1 MMIATENRGRTS
13 QRAKNTAKASLSEM
27 NELAK
32 VFNSGQLAESEQL
45 AIRFTQSYPSDGF
58 GWKVLGAIWQ
68 RQGLMNEAGDALKKA
83 AAYLPQDSEAQYNL
97 GNFYYDQQQL
107 EAASIHYKNAIK
119 LAPRFAKA
127 HYNLGNVQKSQNEL
141 EQAKISYQNTL
152 KIDPKNVQ
160 AACNLAQVFY
170 EQELFSEAIIYFK
183 QALQGQMDFA
193 AAHVGLGASL
203 QAIGELV
210 EAEKSFRLAIS
221 INPNDTE
228 AHQNL
233 GGLLKD
239 LARLEEAAQCYRT
252 ALTITPENAD
262 VYTKLGSILKAM
274 GKSSEASDCFAKALS
289 INPMQE
295 EVQNDLGLALADQ
308 GRFAEAETCYQKA
321 IEIAPKFWKAYN
333 NLGLAL
339 YGMARF
345 KEAESAFEEAIE
357 LNPHEALI
365 FSNLSLPLVAQGKI
379 KQAEISLKRAIEIT
393 PDYVNA
399 YINLGTNYLAQGLAQ
414 KAESAFNDALKID
427 RNSTKARSNLLFT
440 LNYSGSHSA
449 DFRLEQASQ
458 YGQIVDK
465 NVSEIFTSWQ
475 HRLPAKRLR
484 IGLVSGDLRQHPV
497 AYFLENWAKHIDVSR
512 FELIAYSTD
521 LREDEF
527 TARLKPYFSG
537 WKSLVG
543 LSDQVAAELIHH
555 DGIHILMD
563 LSGHTAENRLPVLA
577 RKPAPVQVSWL
588 GYFATTGMNTIDY
601 FIADEVGV
609 PEQNKTQFVEKIKYL
624 ADTRL
629 CFTAPHSSI
638 EVSNLPALENGYIT
652 FGSFQTMVKASE
664 EVLSLWAQV
673 IKATP
678 NSKFRWQCKS
688 LGDSAIAEDLRK
700 RFAKHG
706 IGSEQLI
713 LLGSVSR
720 DEYLKAHAEVDL
732 ILDTFPYPGGTTT
745 CEALWMGVPTLTLAG
760 DTLIARQGASMLN
773 AAGLAGW
780 VADNAS
786 DYIHKALSYCADLTN
801 LAKLRAGLRTQV
813 LASPLFDG
821 QRFANNMEKVIL
833 EMWEE
838 YSKSSLF
845 LQSAVKIPAS
855 YMQESNT
862 LIESQKLSIEIVS
875 ATRYSEADF
884 WTKSALGLSL
894 TRHLKQDD
902 RLSAKISFENTR
914 GLSEVFNAAIDQ
926 ADKDVTLVFIHD
938 DVWIDEANFADVVA
952 QGLEHF
958 DIIGIA
964 GNKRRLP
971 NQPGWEIVDLN
982 FTWDRQENLSGQIAH
997 CKSAFGPPKVFGDAP
1012 STCELLDGVFL
1023 AVRKNSLDNKGVR
1036 FDPQFD
1042 FHFYDLDFC
1051 RTAKKA
1057 GLTLGTWLV
1066 NLTHQSIGQ
1075 YGTIRWHEKYQL
1087 YLNKWEE
1094 SETHKNAKPNNVVV
1108 NQNHHALQQAI
1119 EDVFEIAMAHQNAGR
1134 LVEAGKL
1141 YQEILGIN
1149 ANHAA
1154 ANHNLGVIEAGLK
1167 SAQVALPYL
1176 EIAVQEK
1183 PDNEQYWVT
1192 YIDALMQSGA
1202 IETAMEA
1209 LTLGQKFGL
1218 RPEVAQMLATDFVKE
1233 FDRQAQRQEELR
1245 LSVLD
1250 ALQLELQPRD
1260 QSLFKIKPELK
1271 TGKPVFYIWS
1281 PNYTATSS
1289 GIKALHLLCDRLNA
1303 MGYEAYITAVEV
1315 NTTLATPTA
1324 TKELIEIHK
1333 QQARLQIA
1341 IYPETQ
1347 MGNPLLVPNIV
1358 RYLLNTPN
1366 FFVKTSWFGSFHKDE
1381 LLLHYADAV
1390 AIPWIKSD
1398 YLRIQTIDRKIFKPL
1413 TNREKVKRSG
1423 FLVYSHRVQP
1433 DLDKIPDWCNPYQVI
1448 SMKNPKSP
1456 SQLAELY
1463 QKAQGL
1469 IVFERTMAVVEA
1481 MLCGCP
1487 IMTSSQFGLDKSVSW
1502 YQGYDDVLKAWD
1514 FDRNTFT
1521 QVAKAMETV
1530 GKIYEYNQRCD
1541 DKMINMTFDKIISHF
1556 QLESTYDVEITP
1568 LFGLELAKNNIQK
1581 SQFKEAIV
1589 IYKQLIVDDPSCV
1602 EAYFRL
1608 GSALMT
1614 IGLFAQA
1621 LRILKQGEP
1630 YLRELPEHKFLD
1642 SIRSAYYSTM
1652 AEACNELNEQVLA
1665 LGYFNLAASIGA

>member
-1 MMIATENRGRTS
+1 MIATENRGRTS

-233 GGLLKD
+233 GGLLKA

-262 VYTKLGSILKAM
+262 IYTKLGSILKAM

-465 NVSEIFTSWQ
+465 NVSEIFTSWR

-497 AYFLENWAKHIDVSR
+497 AYFLENWAKHIDLSR

-588 GYFATTGMNTIDY
+588 GYFATTGMHTIDY

-664 EVLSLWAQV
+664 EVLSLWAEV

-678 NSKFRWQCKS
+678 NSKLRWQCKS

-801 LAKLRAGLRTQV
+801 LAKLRTGLRTQV

-845 LQSAVKIPAS
+845 LQSAVNIPAS

-938 DVWIDEANFADVVA
+938 DVWIDDANFADVVA

-982 FTWDRQENLSGQIAH
+982 FTWDSQENLSGQIAH
-997 CKSAFGPPKVFGDAP
+997 CKSAFGLPKVFGDAP

-1023 AVRKNSLDNKGVR
+1023 AVRKSSLDNKGVR
-1036 FDPQFD
+1036 FDTQFD

-1057 GLTLGTWLV
+1057 GLTLGTWLI

-1094 SETHKNAKPNNVVV
+1094 SETHKNAKPKNVVV

-1134 LVEAGKL
+1134 LVEAGNL

-1218 RPEVAQMLATDFVKE
+1218 RPGVAQMLATDFVNKIDARE
-1233 FDRQAQRQEELR
+1233 KRLQVLQNQA
-1245 LSVLD
+1245 LD
-1250 ALQLELQPRD
+1250 AMQVALKRRE
-1260 QSLFKIKPELK
+1260 IK
-1271 TGKPVFYIWS
+1271 TASANQNCGVPVFYIWS
-1281 PNYTATSS
+1281 PNYTEFSS
-1289 GIKALHLLCDRLNA
+1289 GIKALHLLCDRLN
-1303 MGYEAYITAVEV
+1303 GLGFEAYITATQV
-1315 NTTLATPTA
+1315 NARLKTPQVTND
-1324 TKELIEIHK
+1324 LIDQHK
-1333 QQARLQIA
+1333 QQGKLQIA

-1347 MGNPLLVPNIV
+1347 VGNPLLIPNVV
-1358 RYLLNTPN
+1358 RYLLNRPN
-1366 FFVKTSWFGSFHKDE
+1366 FFLKTSWFGAYHKDE
-1381 LLLHYADAV
+1381 KVIHYDHAFSL
-1390 AIPWIKSD
+1390 PWIKSD
-1398 YLRIQTIDRKIFKPL
+1398 CVRVQTIDRDTFKLPENL
-1413 TNREKVKRSG
+1413 SKERSG
-1423 FLVYSHRVQP
+1423 FLVYSHRVEP
-1433 DLDKIPDWCNPYQVI
+1433 DLALIPEWCKPFQVM
-1448 SMKNPKSP
+1448 SMKTPKTAKE
-1456 SQLAELY
+1456 LADLY
-1463 QKAQGL
+1463 QQSSGL
-1469 IVFERTMAVVEA
+1469 IVFERTAAIVEA
-1481 MLCGCP
+1481 IFCGCP
-1487 IMTSSQFGLDKSVSW
+1487 VIASTHYGFKDFSIYEEATDI
-1502 YQGYDDVLKAWD
+1502 AWD
-1514 FDRNTFT
+1514 FDLATYERAQKSILSFPTIYDANERVDT
-1521 QVAKAMETV
+1521 QALLVAVEDIV
-1530 GKIYEYNQRCD
+1530 H
-1541 DKMINMTFDKIISHF
+1541 HF
-1556 QLESTYDVEITP
+1556 QFDELEVPEFNSSLV
-1568 LFGLELAKNNIQK
+1568 LEQAKKNCQSGMLTDAILAIR
-1581 SQFKEAIV
+1581 
-1589 IYKQLIVDDPSCV
+1589 QLILDNPKNT
-1602 EAYFRL
+1602 EAYFYL
-1608 GSALMT
+1608 AKELLALNLVKPAIDT
-1614 IGLFAQA
+1614 LQ
-1621 LRILKQGEP
+1621 QGEP
-1630 YLRELPEHKFLD
+1630 HLEKLPKHACLNAVKAMYYELL
-1642 SIRSAYYSTM
+1642 AG
-1652 AEACNELNEQVLA
+1652 ACGEMGDLNLSNQYIKKGRL
-1665 LGYFNLAASIGA
+1665 YQ